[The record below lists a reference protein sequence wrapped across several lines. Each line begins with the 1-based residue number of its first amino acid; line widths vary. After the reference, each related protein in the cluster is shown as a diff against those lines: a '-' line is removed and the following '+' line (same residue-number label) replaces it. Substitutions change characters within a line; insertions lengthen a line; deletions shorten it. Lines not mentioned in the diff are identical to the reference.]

1 MIKWLFKYGF
11 VLFLFNTIFLSIEST
26 YFIGRVI
33 FLSLMV
39 IYSFAMLIN
48 FHVIKQVIF
57 HKSFLFL
64 LLINILNFIYFIFFH
79 SIDDLD
85 ALQYLLART
94 IQFSIITISIY
105 FNFNYYRN
113 NFQSLLVFL
122 IAMILV
128 ISFLYDINLFSGRYS
143 GIIWNPNMLSS
154 FVTVAFG
161 FLFLSNNNFT
171 IRQYILLF
179 CFFLVALLT
188 GSRSVIFAFGL
199 IYLIKYGISLKNILY
214 SLSLFLIFFL
224 LLNLKLET
232 SINRIFSQEIFNDRL
247 LQFEYAY
254 QTFIQKPY
262 FGYGLDKYSYIDLSL
277 VPNFLKNSGYIIS
290 SHNGYLAILTQYG
303 LIFGGVII
311 LIFVIKTIELL
322 NSVKYDSED
331 KVYIFCIIY
340 TLVYAVFETMITG
353 INEFQT
359 ILFWFSLAFLSHKKN
374 LKANE
379 S

>member
-85 ALQYLLART
+85 ALQYLFART

-128 ISFLYDINLFSGRYS
+128 VSFLYDINLFSGRYS

-171 IRQYILLF
+171 IRQYILLV

-199 IYLIKYGISLKNILY
+199 IYLIKYGISFKNILY

-303 LIFGGVII
+303 LIFGGIII

-331 KVYIFCIIY
+331 KVYIFCITY

>member
-1 MIKWLFKYGF
+1 M
-11 VLFLFNTIFLSIEST
+11 
-26 YFIGRVI
+26 
-33 FLSLMV
+33 
-39 IYSFAMLIN
+39 
-48 FHVIKQVIF
+48 
-57 HKSFLFL
+57 FL

-199 IYLIKYGISLKNILY
+199 IYLIKYGVSLKNILY

-303 LIFGGVII
+303 LIFGGIII

-331 KVYIFCIIY
+331 KVYIFCITY

-359 ILFWFSLAFLSHKKN
+359 ILFWFS
-374 LKANE
+374 
-379 S
+379 

>member
-94 IQFSIITISIY
+94 IQFSIITISLY

-199 IYLIKYGISLKNILY
+199 IYLIKYGVSLKNILY

-303 LIFGGVII
+303 LIFGGIII

-331 KVYIFCIIY
+331 KVYIFCITY

-374 LKANE
+374 LKANG